1 MNKTE
6 VFKMKKRIFYLIMTL
21 LSLITLN
28 SCVFATTGE
37 SLEAFSNRMNE
48 LNEGYNMTSDGY
60 IIDTENCRLTKFF
73 KFSENEMMLNFK
85 YDKKHR
91 LTEMNIAFDPD
102 ILNENPD
109 VLTFIEGCI
118 KCFVDNENAETEI
131 LNSTDFNNSI
141 TEINMKTISAE
152 ADNIKIEIDTTQL
165 GTVITVYKDVV

>member
-1 MNKTE
+1 
-6 VFKMKKRIFYLIMTL
+6 MKKRIFYIIITL

-37 SLEAFSNRMNE
+37 SIEAFSNRMNE

-60 IIDTENCRLTKFF
+60 IMDAENCRLTKFF

-85 YDKKHR
+85 YDKKYR
-91 LTEMNIAFDPD
+91 LNEMNIAFDPD

-109 VLTFIEGCI
+109 ALTFIEDCI
-118 KCFVDNENAETEI
+118 KCFVDNETSEAKI
-131 LNSTDFNNSI
+131 LNSTDFNSSI
-141 TEINMKTISAE
+141 NEINMKTISAE
-152 ADNIKIEIDTTQL
+152 ADNIKMEIDTTQL